1 MKLKNILFSTKLH
14 VIIIF
19 ILIVVLLYF
28 LQIKIIGLENEK
40 IRFQNLSIVSALQYE
55 TKQTDS
61 LSLKKIWELKKTLN
75 KDEINTLTQGL
86 KAKGFSILDKIP
98 TDALILKGTQNTV
111 VQVYKTQNT
120 QGVVINN
127 QIVASKPLSLM
138 GDRINL
144 ALIGIIAL
152 SLILLFIVFNTF
164 KSLKDLVSIGER
176 IANGENY
183 KNTHKNELKGVI
195 DSISTAYAQA
205 LTKLKWKE
213 LLLRNIG
220 HEIRAPMTK
229 MKLLVALEWDKSTLA
244 KLQIYIKQMQ
254 HILENTLE
262 FERLSYKKP
271 YLEKKEFL
279 SETLLF
285 EALNNF
291 IDEEKF
297 IELDVQASYPIK
309 GDLHLLCVALSNL
322 IQNALKY
329 SKTGFIKIELRQT
342 CILIKNEG
350 NPLSKDISYYLEP
363 FYRDKKHQ
371 SLEGYGLGLFIVK
384 EILLLHGASLEYSYK
399 DGMHGFRIAFANTED
414 AS

>member
-1 MKLKNILFSTKLH
+1 MKLKHILFSTRLH
-14 VIIIF
+14 IIIIF
-19 ILIVVLLYF
+19 ILIIVLLYF
-28 LQIKIIGLENEK
+28 LQIKIIKLENEK
-40 IRFQNLSIVSALQYE
+40 IKFENINTVNSLHLDIDLDKTWYL
-55 TKQTDS
+55 KKS
-61 LSLKKIWELKKTLN
+61 LSQKDISDLKEGLEIRGFKILK
-75 KDEINTLTQGL
+75 EIP
-86 KAKGFSILDKIP
+86 S
-98 TDALILKGTQNTV
+98 DALILKGTQDSPL
-111 VQVYKTQNT
+111 QVYKTQNT
-120 QGVVINN
+120 QGIIINN
-127 QIVASKPLSLM
+127 QLVASKALTLM

-144 ALIGIIAL
+144 AIIGIIAL
-152 SLILLFIVFNTF
+152 CIILVFIIFDAF
-164 KSLKDLVSIGER
+164 RSLKDLVLIGEKL
-176 IANGENY
+176 ANGETY
-183 KNTHKNELKGVI
+183 KNTRKNELGTVI
-195 DSISTAYAQA
+195 DSISTAYAQT

-213 LLLRNIG
+213 LVLRNIG
-220 HEIRAPMTK
+220 HELRAPMTK

-271 YLEKKEFL
+271 HLNKKEFL

-291 IDEEKF
+291 MDEEQF
-297 IELDVQASYPIK
+297 IELDVQASYPIR
-309 GDLHLLCVALSNL
+309 GDLHLLSVALSNL

-342 CILIKNEG
+342 CILIQNEG

-363 FYRDKKHQ
+363 FYRDKKHK

-399 DGMHGFRIAFANTED
+399 DGMHGFRIAFENLKD
-414 AS
+414 SSKG